1 MQNLPLISVLMPVY
15 NCELYIENSVQSVL
29 NQTLSNF
36 ELIIIDDRSTDNT
49 IAIIK
54 KFSDNRIRLYEKE
67 NNSGLIDSLNFGIS
81 IAKGEFIARMDGDD
95 ICLPE
100 RFAKQVDF
108 LKKKSD
114 IIMVGTALK
123 RFGVIESEVR
133 YPVNH
138 EEIAVRLCFNSPFG
152 HPTIM
157 GRKWIFEK
165 FKYNKDF
172 EDAEDYELWTHL
184 VFEGKLAN
192 IDEILLL
199 YRTHKNQVS
208 SLKSKN
214 QKLNAIRC
222 RLRMLESLQIGNKYS
237 NEEIIKFL
245 SPDLNSLEECKRM
258 NKFYNF
264 IITQNKTLR
273 IFDDTIF
280 EKKMRGLK
288 MNLLK
293 NYFTKLSFFY
303 PKNLIF
309 LLSNI
314 KLGELILLL
323 KYKLT

>member
-1 MQNLPLISVLMPVY
+1 MPVY
-15 NCELYIENSVQSVL
+15 NCESYIHESVQSIL
-29 NQTLSNF
+29 NQTFLNF
-36 ELIIIDDRSTDNT
+36 ELIIIDDCSTDNT

-108 LKKKSD
+108 LKKNSD
-114 IIMVGTALK
+114 ILLVGTALK
-123 RFGVIESEVR
+123 RFGVIEDEVR

-138 EEIAVRLCFNSPFG
+138 KDIAVRLCFNSPFG

-165 FKYNKDF
+165 YNYNKDF
-172 EDAEDYELWTHL
+172 EDAEDYELWTRL

-192 IDEILLL
+192 IDEILLF

-208 SLKSKN
+208 NTKSNN
-214 QKLNAIRC
+214 QKLNAIKC

-237 NEEIIKFL
+237 NEEIVKFL
-245 SPDLNSLEECKRM
+245 SPDLNSLEECKRT
-258 NKFYNF
+258 NEFYNF
-264 IITQNKTLR
+264 IIAQNEALC
-273 IFDDTIF
+273 IFDNIIF
-280 EKKMRGLK
+280 EKKMRNLK

-293 NYFTKLSFFY
+293 HYFTKLSFFY
-303 PKNLIF
+303 PKNVFF
-309 LLSNI
+309 LLSSI

-323 KYKLT
+323 RYKFNY